1 MDLCL
6 AIQSIH
12 WETTKEIIGLVTSL
26 IGSLAGLGAVVVAYM
41 GLQTWKKQLIG
52 TAQHELASKFNRS
65 FFEYRERF
73 NDVRYPSLLISEMP
87 ADANAVPM
95 PKADYG
101 KRWEA
106 LKLAKLKVEEAS
118 FDAKAGLLL
127 ESRKVDELLNDFSV
141 LQSELHTALEEYF
154 SGVRS
159 TELVFVVYK
168 PADLE
173 RDEIGKKLNI
183 LVAKAENLAKPFL
196 K

>member
-1 MDLCL
+1 M

-52 TAQHELASKFNRS
+52 TKQHELAGKLIRS
-65 FFEYRERF
+65 VYEYQERF
-73 NDVRYPSLLISEMP
+73 NDVRYPSLLASEMP
-87 ADANAVPM
+87 ADANTVPM

-106 LKLAKLKVEEAS
+106 LDSAKLKMKGAS

-127 ESRKVDELLNDFSV
+127 KSKEVDELLNDFSV
-141 LQSELHTALEEYF
+141 LQSELHTALDEYF
-154 SGVRS
+154 SGVRPP
-159 TELVFVVYK
+159 ELVFVVYK
-168 PADLE
+168 PTDFE
-173 RDEIGKKLNI
+173 RDEIGKRLNV
-183 LVAKAENLAKPFL
+183 LVEKAVSLAKSF
-196 K
+196 